1 MDGRLVMLGGGGVR
15 GRVMSRTLSVREI
28 YNAALSAGFNP
39 HQAVTWTA
47 IAMAES
53 GGRTGALN
61 SKGEYSV
68 GLWQINV
75 RADKSRATRWG
86 DLSTPEANARAAYQ
100 ISSKGTDMSPW
111 TTTHDRNK
119 GSGADYRTYLG
130 KVQNEIGVAGDPR
143 GVRGYGSKLTPLTES
158 QYDQID
164 TGRPLAGS
172 VLTSAATPGSMTAG
186 TPTGGLQTAAG
197 AGVAA
202 PQSTAPVTT
211 MPTAAQ
217 LDTDRDGLTDQFE
230 ALAGTDTM
238 NADTDGDGLS
248 DAYEAMVS
256 HTDPLKAD
264 TDSDGASDAAEVA
277 QGTDAGTVPGRAYVV
292 GEGLLAENVRGGIKD
307 SDRDGISDRIE
318 QLVGTNS
325 LKADS
330 DGDGL
335 TDSQEV
341 SLGTDPT
348 VADSDRDGVTDGLEV
363 KAGTDPLGSQG
374 GPFDHQ
380 PTAAWTLQGAAEA
393 RAAAAAAQQAAAQQ
407 AAQQAAAQQAMNQ
420 QPTMSAQSTGG
431 LSAPGAGT
439 GSTSGVGDDKL
450 SIFLSKAEAQIGDRY
465 VYGAPRTPSAADP
478 KTFDCSSFT
487 QWAAH
492 QAGVKLEGT
501 AEYQYMQLKKLN
513 HTIPVEQALKTKG
526 ALLFYFSR
534 EPTNSLPTGQAHVA
548 ISLGDGRTVE
558 AKGTKY
564 GVGEWSAKNRFNYA
578 ATVPG
583 ISDEAGLRAHQLAT
597 GAAGGSGFGGAGGAS
612 SLATAPSGGSAAAS
626 GAGIYG
632 STETVGG
639 AGGSGAN
646 GAQTAGANA
655 PPAGP
660 VGANSAGVNGAS
672 GNGVGVNGTG
682 VNGSG
687 LSGQTATQLPTS
699 TTATYQIDSG
709 IPMSMLPGAGTTDPD
724 SDGDGLT
731 DAFEKL
737 AGTNPKKIDSD
748 GDGLSDGREAAIL
761 HTDPLKADT
770 DGDDLS
776 DAQEL
781 SMGTD
786 PGRLIGV
793 GGVVGSGRFA
803 ENVRKGVKDTD
814 GDGLSDHVEK
824 LAGTNPKLADS
835 DSDGLSDSQES
846 SLGTD
851 PLKADTDGDGILD
864 GVELQAGTDPNDP
877 TSLIGADPA
886 SGASAAGLGGGL
898 GSDLGAPSVG
908 STSIGTGLGASPL
921 GGEDPLGAGTSS
933 VGVDEVLD
941 LN

>member
-1 MDGRLVMLGGGGVR
+1 
-15 GRVMSRTLSVREI
+15 MSRTLSIREI

-75 RADKSRATRWG
+75 RADKTRATRWG
-86 DLSTPEANARAAYQ
+86 DLSTPEANARAAFE

-111 TTTHDRNK
+111 TTTHDRHK

-164 TGRPLAGS
+164 TGRPLAASGLPS
-172 VLTSAATPGSMTAG
+172 PATPGPMTAG
-186 TPTGGLQTAAG
+186 TPAGGLQAPAG

-202 PQSTAPVTT
+202 PQGAAPVAT
-211 MPTAAQ
+211 MPTDAQ

-264 TDSDGASDAAEVA
+264 TDGDGISDAAEVA

-292 GEGLLAENVRGGIKD
+292 GEGLLAENVRGGVKD
-307 SDRDGISDRIE
+307 SDKDGISDRIE
-318 QLVGTNS
+318 QLVGTDP

-341 SLGTDPT
+341 SLGTNPT
-348 VADSDRDGVTDGLEV
+348 VADSDHDGVTDGLEV

-380 PTAAWTLQGAAEA
+380 PTPVWTLQGAAEA
-393 RAAAAAAQQAAAQQ
+393 RAAEAAQQAAAQQAAAQQ
-407 AAQQAAAQQAMNQ
+407 AAAQQAAAQQAAAQ
-420 QPTMSAQSTGG
+420 QTTAQQGMSPTGS
-431 LSAPGAGT
+431 LSAPVPGGSAPTSVAG
-439 GSTSGVGDDKL
+439 GDKL
-450 SIFLSKAEAQIGDRY
+450 SVFLSKAEAQIGDRY
-465 VYGAPRTPSAADP
+465 VYGAPRTPTAADP
-478 KTFDCSSFT
+478 TTFDCSSFT
-487 QWAAH
+487 QWAAR

-501 AEYQYMQLKKLN
+501 AEYQYLQLKKMN

-534 EPTNSLPTGQAHVA
+534 EPTNSLPAGQAHVA

-583 ISDEAGLRAHQLAT
+583 ISDEAGLRAHQQAT
-597 GAAGGSGFGGAGGAS
+597 GSGGMSETGGAT
-612 SLATAPSGGSAAAS
+612 SLAATPSGGSAAAS

-639 AGGSGAN
+639 SGGSGTNGGLASGGNAPAPAPVGAN
-646 GAQTAGANA
+646 GAGTNGAGTNGAGTNGAGMNAPATNGTAVNRSGVNGQTAG
-655 PPAGP
+655 
-660 VGANSAGVNGAS
+660 
-672 GNGVGVNGTG
+672 
-682 VNGSG
+682 
-687 LSGQTATQLPTS
+687 QMPTS
-699 TTATYQIDSG
+699 TAGTYQIDSG
-709 IPMSMLPGAGTTDPD
+709 VPMSNLPGAGATDPD
-724 SDGDGLT
+724 TDGDGLT

-737 AGTNPKKIDSD
+737 AGTDPNKIDSD
-748 GDGLSDGREAAIL
+748 GDGLSDGQEAVVL

-770 DGDDLS
+770 DGDGIS

-786 PGRLIGV
+786 PGKLVGV

-803 ENVRKGVKDTD
+803 ENVRKGVKDSD

-835 DSDGLSDSQES
+835 DGDGLSDSQES

-851 PLKADTDGDGILD
+851 PLKGDTDGDGVLD
-864 GVELQAGTDPNDP
+864 GAELQAGTDPKNP
-877 TSLIGADPA
+877 ASVIGADPA
-886 SGASAAGLGGGL
+886 PGPGTAGLGGGL
-898 GSDLGAPSVG
+898 GSGLGDSSVG
-908 STSIGTGLGASPL
+908 STSIGTGLGESPL
-921 GGEDPLGAGTSS
+921 GTEDPLGAATSALS
-933 VGVDEVLD
+933 IDEALP
-941 LN
+941 N

>member
-1 MDGRLVMLGGGGVR
+1 
-15 GRVMSRTLSVREI
+15 MSTTLSIREI
-28 YNAALSAGFNP
+28 YNAALSAGFTP

-86 DLSTPEANARAAYQ
+86 ELSTPEANAKAAYE
-100 ISSKGTDMSPW
+100 ISNRGTDMSPW

-119 GSGADYRTYLG
+119 GTGADYRTYLG

-143 GVRGYGSKLTPLTES
+143 GVHGYGSKLQPLSES

-172 VLTSAATPGSMTAG
+172 TLPSAVTPGSMTPG
-186 TPTGGLQTAAG
+186 TPTAGLQAAPG
-197 AGVAA
+197 TGVAA
-202 PQSTAPVTT
+202 PQSTAPVVT

-217 LDTDRDGLTDQFE
+217 LDTDHDGLTDQFE

-238 NADTDGDGLS
+238 NADTDGDGLT

-264 TDSDGASDAAEVA
+264 TDSDGISDAAEVA

-292 GEGLLAENVRGGIKD
+292 GEGLLAENVRGGVKD
-307 SDRDGISDRIE
+307 SDGDGISDRIE
-318 QLVGTNS
+318 QLVGTNA
-325 LKADS
+325 LKTDT

-348 VADSDRDGVTDGLEV
+348 VADSDHDGVTDGLEV

-393 RAAAAAAQQAAAQQ
+393 RAAAAAQQQAAAQQ
-407 AAQQAAAQQAMNQ
+407 AAQQAAAQQATSQ
-420 QPTMSAQSTGG
+420 QPTMSSQSMAQNGG
-431 LSAPGAGT
+431 LSAPGVGAPPT
-439 GSTSGVGDDKL
+439 GATGDDKL

-465 VYGAPRTPSAADP
+465 VYGAPRTPNAADP

-487 QWAAH
+487 QWAAN

-534 EPTNSLPTGQAHVA
+534 EPTNSLPAGQAHVA

-583 ISDEAGLRAHQLAT
+583 ISDEAGLRAHQMAT
-597 GAAGGSGFGGAGGAS
+597 GAAGATGVGGVAGAS
-612 SLATAPSGGSAAAS
+612 NLAAPPPGGSAATS

-632 STETVGG
+632 STETVDG
-639 AGGSGAN
+639 AAPNGAAGPAASAPTTNGAGAN
-646 GAQTAGANA
+646 GMAA
-655 PPAGP
+655 
-660 VGANSAGVNGAS
+660 
-672 GNGVGVNGTG
+672 NGT
-682 VNGSG
+682 
-687 LSGQTATQLPTS
+687 TANPLYNSTNSTVTNPLYNTSTNSTVANPLYNTS
-699 TTATYQIDSG
+699 TTTSYAIDPG
-709 IPMSMLPGAGTTDPD
+709 VPLNNLPGAGVTDPD

-737 AGTNPKKIDSD
+737 AGTDPNKIDSD
-748 GDGLSDGREAAIL
+748 GDGLSDGQEAAVL
-761 HTDPLKADT
+761 HTDPLAADT
-770 DGDDLS
+770 DGDDVP

-786 PGRLIGV
+786 PGKLVGV

-803 ENVRKGVKDTD
+803 ENVRKGVTDTD
-814 GDGLSDHVEK
+814 HDGLSDYVEK
-824 LAGTNPKLADS
+824 LAGTNVELADS
-835 DSDGLSDSQES
+835 DSDGLTDSQES

-864 GVELQAGTDPNDP
+864 GAELQAGTDPLTATP
-877 TSLIGADPA
+877 GTS
-886 SGASAAGLGGGL
+886 GLGAGL
-898 GSDLGAPSVG
+898 GSDTSLGAS
-908 STSIGTGLGASPL
+908 SIGTGLGESPL
-921 GGEDPLGAGTSS
+921 GAEDPLGGLGGSSS
-933 VGVDEVLD
+933 VGIDEPLG
-941 LN
+941 

>member
-1 MDGRLVMLGGGGVR
+1 
-15 GRVMSRTLSVREI
+15 MSTTLSIREI
-28 YNAALSAGFNP
+28 YNAALSAGFNS

-86 DLSTPEANARAAYQ
+86 DLSTPEANAKAAYE
-100 ISSKGTDMSPW
+100 ISSRGTDMSPW

-143 GVRGYGSKLTPLTES
+143 GVHGYGSKLTPLTDS

-172 VLTSAATPGSMTAG
+172 ALPNAAVPGSTTPGT
-186 TPTGGLQTAAG
+186 TGGLPAG
-197 AGVAA
+197 AGVTA
-202 PQSTAPVTT
+202 PQSVAPQGAVPTAT
-211 MPTAAQ
+211 MPTGAQ

-238 NADTDGDGLS
+238 NADTDGDGLT

-256 HTDPLKAD
+256 HTDPLKGD
-264 TDSDGASDAAEVA
+264 TDGDGISDAAEVA
-277 QGTDAGTVPGRAYVV
+277 QRTDAGTVPGRAYVV
-292 GEGLLAENVRGGIKD
+292 GEGPLAENVRGGVKD
-307 SDRDGISDRIE
+307 TDGDGLSDRIE
-318 QLVGTNS
+318 QLVGTDPS
-325 LKADS
+325 KADS

-348 VADSDRDGVTDGLEV
+348 VADSDHDGVTDGLEV

-393 RAAAAAAQQAAAQQ
+393 RATAAAEQQAAAQQ
-407 AAQQAAAQQAMNQ
+407 AAQQAAAQQAMSQ
-420 QPTMSAQSTGG
+420 QQTMSSQTQAGG
-431 LSAPGAGT
+431 LSAPGAGAAPT
-439 GSTSGVGDDKL
+439 TATGDDKL
-450 SIFLSKAEAQIGDRY
+450 SIFLSKAEAQIGDSY
-465 VYGAPRTPSAADP
+465 VYGAPRTPNAADP

-487 QWAAH
+487 QWAAN

-501 AEYQYMQLKKLN
+501 AEYQYMQLKKSN
-513 HTIPVEQALKTKG
+513 NTIPVEQALKTKG

-534 EPTNSLPTGQAHVA
+534 EPTNSLPAGQAHVA

-583 ISDEAGLRAHQLAT
+583 ISDEAGLRAHQMAT
-597 GAAGGSGFGGAGGAS
+597 GSAGMPGTAGVDGTSGLAAPAAPA
-612 SLATAPSGGSAAAS
+612 ATS

-639 AGGSGAN
+639 SAPN
-646 GAQTAGANA
+646 GAVT
-655 PPAGP
+655 
-660 VGANSAGVNGAS
+660 
-672 GNGVGVNGTG
+672 NGTG
-682 VNGSG
+682 TNGTG
-687 LSGQTATQLPTS
+687 TNGMTANPLYTAPNATTANPLYNNSTNSTVANPLYNLPNSTVANPVSTS
-699 TTATYQIDSG
+699 TTTSYAIDPG
-709 IPMSMLPGAGTTDPD
+709 VPLNNLPGAGVTDPD

-737 AGTNPKKIDSD
+737 AGTDPDKMDTD
-748 GDGLSDGREAAIL
+748 GDGLSDGQEAAVL
-761 HTDPLKADT
+761 HTDPLAADT

-786 PGRLIGV
+786 PGKLVGV

-803 ENVRKGVKDTD
+803 ENVRNGVTDTD
-814 GDGLSDHVEK
+814 GDGLSDYVEK
-824 LAGTNPKLADS
+824 LAGTNAELADS
-835 DSDGLSDSQES
+835 DDDGLTDSQES

-864 GVELQAGTDPNDP
+864 GAELGAGTDPLTAPPGTDP
-877 TSLIGADPA
+877 LSTAP
-886 SGASAAGLGGGL
+886 GGSGL
-898 GSDLGAPSVG
+898 GSNTSLGA
-908 STSIGTGLGASPL
+908 TSIGTGLGDSPL
-921 GGEDPLGAGTSS
+921 GAENPLGGLGGSSS
-933 VGVDEVLD
+933 VGIDEPLD
-941 LN
+941 LSGS

>member
-1 MDGRLVMLGGGGVR
+1 
-15 GRVMSRTLSVREI
+15 MSRTLSVREI
-28 YNAALSAGFNP
+28 YNAALSAGFTP

-61 SKGEYSV
+61 SNGEYSV

-75 RADKSRATRWG
+75 RADKTRATRWG
-86 DLSTPEANARAAYQ
+86 DLSTPEANARAAYE
-100 ISSKGTDMSPW
+100 ISNKGTDMSPW

-158 QYDQID
+158 QYDRID
-164 TGRPLAGS
+164 TGRPLADS
-172 VLTSAATPGSMTAG
+172 TLPSATDPA
-186 TPTGGLQTAAG
+186 TGGLQVPAG
-197 AGVAA
+197 SGGTV
-202 PQSTAPVTT
+202 QQGTTPVTT
-211 MPTAAQ
+211 MPTNAQ
-217 LDTDRDGLTDQFE
+217 LDTDHDGLTDQFE

-264 TDSDGASDAAEVA
+264 TDGDGASDAAEVA
-277 QGTDAGTVPGRAYVV
+277 QSADAGTVPGRAYVV
-292 GEGLLAENVRGGIKD
+292 GEGLLAENVRGGVKD
-307 SDRDGISDRIE
+307 SDQDGISDHIE
-318 QLVGTNS
+318 QVVGMNP
-325 LKADS
+325 LKADT

-335 TDSQEV
+335 ADSQEV

-348 VADSDRDGVTDGLEV
+348 VADSDRDGVADGLEV
-363 KAGTDPLGSQG
+363 KAGSDPLGSQG

-393 RAAAAAAQQAAAQQ
+393 RAAAAAQQAAAQQAAAQQ
-407 AAQQAAAQQAMNQ
+407 AAAQQAAAQQAAAQ
-420 QPTMSAQSTGG
+420 QAAAQQTAAPQGMSTAGG
-431 LSAPGAGT
+431 LSTPAGATGPTSAAT
-439 GSTSGVGDDKL
+439 GSDKL
-450 SIFLSKAEAQIGDRY
+450 SVFLSKAEAQIGDRY

-487 QWAAH
+487 QWAAN

-501 AEYQYMQLKKLN
+501 AEYQYMQLKKSN
-513 HTIPVEQALKTKG
+513 NTIPVEQALKTKG

-534 EPTNSLPTGQAHVA
+534 EPTNSLPAGQAHVA

-583 ISDEAGLRAHQLAT
+583 ISDEAGLRAHQQAT
-597 GAAGGSGFGGAGGAS
+597 GGG
-612 SLATAPSGGSAAAS
+612 LS
-626 GAGIYG
+626 GAGDAT
-632 STETVGG
+632 SLAVAPTASQVPT
-639 AGGSGAN
+639 S
-646 GAQTAGANA
+646 TAGA
-655 PPAGP
+655 
-660 VGANSAGVNGAS
+660 
-672 GNGVGVNGTG
+672 
-682 VNGSG
+682 
-687 LSGQTATQLPTS
+687 
-699 TTATYQIDSG
+699 YQIDSG
-709 IPMSMLPGAGTTDPD
+709 VPMSVLPGAGATDPD
-724 SDGDGLT
+724 TDSDGLT

-737 AGTNPKKIDSD
+737 AGTDPNKVDSD

-770 DGDDLS
+770 DKDGFS

-786 PGRLIGV
+786 PGKLVGV

-803 ENVRKGVKDTD
+803 ENVRKGVEDAD
-814 GDGLSDHVEK
+814 SDGLSDHVEK
-824 LAGTNPKLADS
+824 LAGTDPKLADS

-851 PLKADTDGDGILD
+851 PLKADTDSDGILD
-864 GVELQAGTDPNDP
+864 GAELQAGTDPNNAA
-877 TSLIGADPA
+877 SVIGADPVPGT
-886 SGASAAGLGGGL
+886 STAGLGGGL
-898 GSDLGAPSVG
+898 GSGLGDSSVG
-908 STSIGTGLGASPL
+908 STSIGTGLGDSPL
-921 GGEDPLGAGTSS
+921 GSEDPLGGSTSALS
-933 VGVDEVLD
+933 INEPLP
-941 LN
+941 N